1 MNIDSKSNCKKDNS
15 IFREFNAIRKEA
27 KIKECFYFD
36 HSNCSKEII
45 KAHTVQNNKIL
56 NKLSRNGMV
65 IALDESSLPNIQLK
79 EIGRGVASV
88 FYGFCKHHD
97 MEIFKD
103 IDLNNYQNT
112 PIQNFLY
119 AYRGFA
125 KCCHSKLEKKQMF
138 ILCNEKLSSNNRCI
152 TDICID
158 GLDNA
163 LSIDFEFIND
173 RFKNGFISKD
183 YSELV
188 TKHITLDY
196 ECKFAVATVLSPVYD
211 LNGKKINNLFD
222 NSKPVNMLCFN
233 VFPENGKTYIIFSWF
248 KYANNI
254 YRNFFYK
261 LLTLT
266 QQQKIN
272 FLNQFIPL
280 ETENIYINPELWD
293 SWTENAKEMFYNF
306 FNSPNFIQKI
316 DYNKE
321 TSFDLFSK

>member
-1 MNIDSKSNCKKDNS
+1 
-15 IFREFNAIRKEA
+15 
-27 KIKECFYFD
+27 
-36 HSNCSKEII
+36 
-45 KAHTVQNNKIL
+45 
-56 NKLSRNGMV
+56 
-65 IALDESSLPNIQLK
+65 
-79 EIGRGVASV
+79 
-88 FYGFCKHHD
+88 
-97 MEIFKD
+97 
-103 IDLNNYQNT
+103 
-112 PIQNFLY
+112 
-119 AYRGFA
+119 
-125 KCCHSKLEKKQMF
+125 
-138 ILCNEKLSSNNRCI
+138 
-152 TDICID
+152 
-158 GLDNA
+158 
-163 LSIDFEFIND
+163 
-173 RFKNGFISKD
+173 
-183 YSELV
+183 
-188 TKHITLDY
+188 
-196 ECKFAVATVLSPVYD
+196 
-211 LNGKKINNLFD
+211 
-222 NSKPVNMLCFN
+222 MLCFN